1 VSDLE
6 EALSVQ
12 RGDGGWQAF
21 ADPRYESANAMFGG
35 WTTAVM
41 LRAVIRSEDSAAKP
55 SAITVNFVGPIEPGS
70 NVRIRTRRLG
80 GSRSVSHWL
89 ADLLAGDGG
98 EALASAMVVLATR
111 RDTDGHTQPAMPS
124 APDPESLGEAHPPG
138 PQGMRSMI
146 RPIHGSP
153 PFGRMD
159 TASSAWVR
167 ETTGRSV
174 DRLQLAFL
182 ADQFAPRPYF
192 WSDGPRPSATL
203 SLSVYFHATDEEVD
217 AIGDDYILSEATG
230 SRGARSTSGQHARL
244 WSRSGALLATTE
256 QLCWYR

>member
-6 EALSVQ
+6 DALTLK
-12 RGDGGWQAF
+12 RGDGYWEVF

-35 WTTAVM
+35 WTTAVA
-41 LRAVIRSEDSAAKP
+41 LRAVILSGDGAATP
-55 SAITVNFVGPIEPGS
+55 SAVTTNFVSPILPGTA
-70 NVRIRTRRLG
+70 VRIRTQRVG

-89 ADLLAGDGG
+89 AELLPGDGD
-98 EALASAMVVLATR
+98 EVLALATVVLATR
-111 RDTDGHTQPAMPS
+111 RETDGHTQPEMPS
-124 APDPESLGEAHPPG
+124 APDPESLEVVHAPG
-138 PQGMRSMI
+138 PQGERTAI

-153 PFGRMD
+153 PFDRMN
-159 TASSAWVR
+159 TTSAAWVR
-167 ETTGRSV
+167 ETTGRRV

-192 WSDGPRPSATL
+192 WSTAPRPSATL
-203 SLSVYFHATDEEVD
+203 TLSTYFHATDDEIDE
-217 AIGDDYILSEATG
+217 IGDDYILSEATG

-244 WSRSGALLATTE
+244 WSRSGALLATSE